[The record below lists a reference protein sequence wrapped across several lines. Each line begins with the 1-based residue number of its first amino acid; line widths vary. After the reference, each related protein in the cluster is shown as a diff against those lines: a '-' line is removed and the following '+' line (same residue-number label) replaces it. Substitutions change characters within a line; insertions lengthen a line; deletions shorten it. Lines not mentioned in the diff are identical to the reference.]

1 VEERLEGSGFSL
13 VTRIETPIRNH
24 ILSQCF
30 CFVCRDACELLT
42 KGRSVFSDCYLVC
55 EPLVEEIQGEG
66 FRVFSVSL
74 FCGMAVNTMMRLW
87 LEPGNRVDCE
97 QWFG

>member
-1 VEERLEGSGFSL
+1 VI
-13 VTRIETPIRNH
+13 RIETPICNH
-24 ILSQCF
+24 IFSVFSFSSVRF
-30 CFVCRDACELLT
+30 CFVCRDACELLI

-74 FCGMAVNTMMRLW
+74 FCGIAVDTMMRLW
-87 LEPGNRVDCE
+87 LESGNLVDCE